1 MALTVGELAVKLHL
15 SSIDFSQELARIKA
29 ELLAVAKTNVVLKAV
44 LSFDKKG
51 LLEAQSATDTL
62 GSGLRSL
69 QAEASR
75 TGQSFFNLG
84 NIIKGSL
91 SYFVGTA
98 LVNGMRALSSGIMSI
113 IPTAANFQEQMG
125 AVKAVTD
132 LTGIAFQD
140 LQQKAL
146 QLGASTKYS
155 ASQTASAI
163 EMLAKNGL
171 TGAQILNGGIDAA
184 LAFAAATGTDLSQAA
199 DVASTAVLQFNL
211 SAEQMPSA
219 VNAMTGSINA
229 SRMGINDLRL
239 AMANGGGIAN
249 QYGVSLQDF
258 NTTMAAVINQ
268 FSGGSDAGTAFKT
281 FLLSLTPSTQPAIET
296 FRQLGLITADGTNKF
311 FTATGELKSMEEVF
325 SVLRTA
331 MEGLTPAMQQAYGK
345 IMFGTDSV
353 RMMNG
358 ILQTSASEWE
368 TLSAAIRDTDAVD
381 QAAIRMDNLN
391 GISEGISGSF
401 ETLAITLGSTA
412 LPGLQELGTAIISI
426 INTATTLV
434 QAVGGTQEAFL
445 QLSPALQVAVIVIQ
459 DVMSYFAS
467 LADAA
472 VSWGQNIGGSFASG
486 IIDAASA
493 VIDALMEMGSWI
505 EYWLAPGSPPRVAPD
520 LDIWGKE
527 VAEVYFNAFGDAD
540 SGIIQKKLEH
550 VLDKAFNFSLESLS
564 GLKQLTSQA
573 QNILHSIFDSTTTS
587 DKITVL
593 EKTLGTKEAI
603 KQALQEFEKTGTV
616 TEATFQKITRAAG
629 SAGTYVARYIQ
640 FYFDQRKAAE
650 QLAKAQGV
658 LYAAQKKLAD
668 LESAKDRESQPVR
681 AALAEIQAKQELADL
696 EGEIVAQSQIAQA
709 VGGDGSAQKAAKLK
723 LQELALKK
731 QLLLIEQSHKAGIDQ
746 AATEIEAAQQAMS
759 NAEEKKRQADQQL
772 ALEES
777 KIQAMLDQ
785 NSLIKE
791 QIELTR
797 QLILEQEKQ
806 AEEQKKAQEEVSPKK
821 SGGGGGGG
829 KEDQTAERNAKAQE
843 RYNYELADTE
853 GKLGLLRARLATV
866 EEGSA
871 EYYQVLGDIRELEQK
886 QSNERAK
893 LAEEEQKEKER
904 AIKAQKDYEY
914 SIAGTGEKLAI
925 LRQRLGEVKEG
936 SAEYYEIL
944 KQIDS
949 VQKQYDT
956 ELERSTKG
964 SGTSA
969 PKGGGGSQ
977 PKAPIGGTGR
987 RIPST
992 PSLPKEI
999 GSTTKPVTEFAN
1011 DAKQKIQDVRD
1022 KVEAF
1027 TASVDTA
1034 KRKVAEFTSPIT
1046 TLAGNLQS
1054 LLLPALAALA
1064 TPMIVSALGSIGVA
1078 LAGLLSPIALVS
1090 LAVGALV
1097 LAWQS
1102 DFMGIQGYT
1111 SQVLGI
1117 IQGIFVSYSTLFST
1131 IWSENGEQIT
1141 QTFMTAWEYIKTILG
1156 TLLLGIVSIL
1166 GSIQTFIE
1174 DHSAQIQ
1181 AILVGVWQI
1190 ISGTVVGVLG
1200 VMAGIIS
1207 AILAVIQGNWSG
1219 VWEGIRLAFS
1229 ALWNGI
1235 VTFLTGILSI
1245 IAALFGTSLDA
1256 WQTQFTTWIGDIRS
1270 RWTAFWGVVYD
1281 TASKLISI
1289 IVSWVTDRLMELGR
1303 NWTTFIS
1310 GVQTNWG
1317 MFWGSILEK
1326 ASSVLDS
1333 VFSAVVS
1340 GLLNVKAQFDTIS
1353 GAISSAWKTK
1363 LAELPMEAQ
1372 TELNNIKAKLSG
1384 MVSELSAAAKGIGT
1398 GIVEG
1403 IKKGISDGISGIADA
1418 AKRAAQAAV
1427 AAAKEALDI
1436 NSPSRVFMAIGER
1449 TNEGLALG
1457 ITDSIG
1463 KVTDAMDYALGHV
1476 VRATDMSGKL
1486 GEVQTR
1492 IGEAVQTQS
1501 LGMPSLAYATIP
1513 TPSAFPQVPSY
1524 VNNFSFTIDAR
1535 GATMTEDEYRHI
1547 VRTEI
1552 TKQVTE
1558 GIHRRRI

>member
-1 MALTVGELAVKLHL
+1 MSLTVGELDVKLRL

-29 ELLAVAKTNVVLKAV
+29 ELLAVAKTNVDLKAG
-44 LSFDKKG
+44 LSFDKSG
-51 LLEAQSATDTL
+51 LLEARSATDTL

-98 LVNGMRALSSGIMSI
+98 LVNGMRAISSGIMSI

-281 FLLSLTPSTQPAIET
+281 FLLSLTPSTQTAIDA
-296 FRQLGLITADGTNKF
+296 FRQLGLITADGSNKF
-311 FTATGELKSMEEVF
+311 FTATGELKSMEDVF

-520 LDIWGKE
+520 LDVWGKE

-956 ELERSTKG
+956 EIERSAKETG
-964 SGTSA
+964 ASA
-969 PKGGGGSQ
+969 SKGGGSQ
-977 PKAPIGGTGR
+977 PKAPLGGTGR

-999 GSTTKPVTEFAN
+999 GGATKPVTEFAN

-1046 TLAGNLQS
+1046 TLAGNLNS

-1166 GSIQTFIE
+1166 ESIQTFIE

-1181 AILVGVWQI
+1181 AIIVGVWQI

-1256 WQTQFTTWIGDIRS
+1256 WQTQFTTWLGDIRS
-1270 RWTAFWGVVYD
+1270 HWTAFWGVVYD

-1310 GVQTNWG
+1310 GVQTTWG

-1436 NSPSRVFMAIGER
+1436 NSPSRVFMAIGKR

>member
-281 FLLSLTPSTQPAIET
+281 FLLSLTPSTQTAIDA
-296 FRQLGLITADGTNKF
+296 FRQLGLITADGSNKF
-311 FTATGELKSMEEVF
+311 FTATGELKSMEDVF

-493 VIDALMEMGSWI
+493 VIDALVEMGSWI

-999 GSTTKPVTEFAN
+999 GGATKPVTEFAN

-1034 KRKVAEFTSPIT
+1034 KRKVAEFISPIT
-1046 TLAGNLQS
+1046 TLAGNLNS

-1166 GSIQTFIE
+1166 ESIQTFIE

-1181 AILVGVWQI
+1181 AIIVGVWQI

-1384 MVSELSAAAKGIGT
+1384 MVSDLSAAAKGIGT

-1436 NSPSRVFMAIGER
+1436 NSPSRVFMAIGKR

>member
-98 LVNGMRALSSGIMSI
+98 LVNGMRAISSGIMSI

-331 MEGLTPAMQQAYGK
+331 MQGLTPAMQQAYGK

-391 GISEGISGSF
+391 GISEGISGSL

-412 LPGLQELGTAIISI
+412 LPGLQELGTAIIGI

-434 QAVGGTQEAFL
+434 QAVGGSQEAFL
-445 QLSPALQVAVIVIQ
+445 QLSPALQVAIVMVQ
-459 DVMSYFAS
+459 DILGYFAS

-472 VSWGQNIGGSFASG
+472 ASWGQNIGGSFASG

-520 LDIWGKE
+520 LDVWGKE

-956 ELERSTKG
+956 EIERSAKETG
-964 SGTSA
+964 ASA
-969 PKGGGGSQ
+969 SKGGGSQ
-977 PKAPIGGTGR
+977 PKAPLGGTGR

-999 GSTTKPVTEFAN
+999 GGATKPVTEFAN

-1046 TLAGNLQS
+1046 TLAGNLNS

-1064 TPMIVSALGSIGVA
+1064 TPMIVSALGGIGVA

-1102 DFMGIQGYT
+1102 NFMGVQRYT

-1117 IQGIFVSYSTLFST
+1117 IQDIFVSYTTLFAT

-1166 GSIQTFIE
+1166 ESIQTFIE

-1181 AILVGVWQI
+1181 AIIVGVWQI

-1256 WQTQFTTWIGDIRS
+1256 WQTQFTTWLGDIRS

-1310 GVQTNWG
+1310 GVQTTWG

-1436 NSPSRVFMAIGER
+1436 NSPSRVFMAIGKR